1 MPWSARC
8 WRGDD
13 EDGKDGIMAQAATM
27 TMTIPEFDAF
37 AESVAEG
44 KHFELL
50 DGTPLLMSNPSETH
64 G

>member
-1 MPWSARC
+1 
-8 WRGDD
+8 
-13 EDGKDGIMAQAATM
+13 MALAAATM

>member
-1 MPWSARC
+1 
-8 WRGDD
+8 
-13 EDGKDGIMAQAATM
+13 MALAAATM

-44 KHFELL
+44 KHFELF

-64 G
+64 RRRRTFSTWIRCGFR